1 MGLLKSR
8 KNLADLYI
16 SRLEQVGTAVSSK
29 VGNTSSNL
37 NRTAQLK
44 AVIGGHRSFLK
55 VREHLVKPK
64 QNSKVIGYNRWA
76 QQFPQK

>member
-1 MGLLKSR
+1 MGLLKRR

-16 SRLEQVGTAVSSK
+16 SRLEQAGTAVSSK

-44 AVIGGHRSFLK
+44 AVIGGHHIFLK
-55 VREHLVKPK
+55 GREHLVKPK
-64 QNSKVIGYNRWA
+64 QSRTVMGCNRWA
-76 QQFPQK
+76 PRFP

>member
-44 AVIGGHRSFLK
+44 AVIGGHCGFLK
-55 VREHLVKPK
+55 
-64 QNSKVIGYNRWA
+64 
-76 QQFPQK
+76 